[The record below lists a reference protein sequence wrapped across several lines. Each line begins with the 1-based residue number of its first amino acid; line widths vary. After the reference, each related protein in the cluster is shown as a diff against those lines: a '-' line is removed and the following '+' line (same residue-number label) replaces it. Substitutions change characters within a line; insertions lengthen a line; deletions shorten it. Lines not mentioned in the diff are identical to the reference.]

1 MNFNVEKHKIDVEG
15 FSKDQNVA
23 INKLYNFVNSK
34 DMVCTLSGPAGS
46 GKTYLLNYFLHKV
59 FRKASCVSAPTHKAV
74 RIIEKMTKKTGMTL
88 HALHGLRPNVDIAN
102 FNISNPQFDPLAEP
116 KIGEYKLVVIDEC
129 SQINNAIA
137 KLNEDRAAIYD
148 TKILYVGDELQ
159 LPPIKERI
167 STTFTHKN
175 VIRLSTIIR
184 QDADNPL
191 LPLFTILR
199 NDIKSQRGDFIKALA
214 DNYININDKREG
226 YVILGEDDFNE
237 LIERKFKEDRLGN
250 RFLGWKNDVVS
261 THNYEIRTMLNNTKT
276 IITTKDVFTAYNT
289 VHDVNMNP
297 IITNSIDYTVTSVD
311 NIINEQGL
319 DVYVVSF
326 VSEFGIESS
335 PVQII
340 NHRSETFNNFI
351 NILDNLHSLAYH
363 ATYGNRKK
371 RWAEYFSFKN
381 SILSMV
387 DIHIESSKY
396 PITKDISYAYG
407 LTIHKSQGSTYTNV
421 FIDIKDLLYYAN
433 GNPVKNTTWNP
444 NAIENRNKL
453 LYVAFS
459 RAARTVYI
467 KS

>member
-1 MNFNVEKHKIDVEG
+1 MELNVELPENSH
-15 FSKDQNVA
+15 FSKDQKQA
-23 INKLYNFVNSK
+23 LIKLEAFVNSK
-34 DMVCTLSGPAGS
+34 DMICTLSGPAGS

-74 RIIEKMTKKTGMTL
+74 RIIEKMTKKSAMTL
-88 HALHGLRPNVDIAN
+88 HSLHGLRPNVDIAN

-129 SQINNAIA
+129 SQINSSIA
-137 KLNEDRAAIYD
+137 RLNEDRAAIYE

-167 STTFTHKN
+167 SPTFTHKN
-175 VIRLSTIIR
+175 VIRLNTIIR
-184 QDADNPL
+184 QDIDNPL

-199 NDIKSQRGDFIKALA
+199 NDIRYQRGNFIKALSE
-214 DNYININDKREG
+214 NYININKKREG
-226 YVILGEDDFNE
+226 YVILNTDDFNE
-237 LIERKFKEDRLGN
+237 LLERKFKEDRLGN
-250 RFLGWKNDVVS
+250 RFLGWKNEVVS
-261 THNYEIRTMLNNTKT
+261 TTNYDIRKMLNNTNV
-276 IITTKDVFTAYNT
+276 IITIDDVFTAYNT
-289 VHDVNMNP
+289 ILDENMNP
-297 IITNSIDYTVTSVD
+297 IITNSIDYKVKSVD

-319 DVYVVSF
+319 DVFVVTF
-326 VSEFGIESS
+326 ISEFDVEST

-340 NHRSETFNNFI
+340 NHRSNTFTNYI

-363 ATYGNRKK
+363 ATYGNRKA
-371 RWAEYFSFKN
+371 RWAEYFRFKS
-381 SILSMV
+381 SILSMI

-407 LTIHKSQGSTYTNV
+407 LTIHKSQGSTYKNV
-421 FIDIKDLLYYAN
+421 FLDIKDLLYYSN
-433 GNPVKNTTWNP
+433 GNPVKNSTWNP
-444 NAIENRNKL
+444 HAIEHRNKL

-459 RAARTVYI
+459 RASKTVYI